1 MKNADLVAIGEAL
14 RQYRKRKKLTQ
25 AEVATKTGVFR
36 QNISDIERGVFVGAI
51 STLQKYLRFAG
62 LELSYQ
68 ALPSDFP
75 QLDDLNRL
83 FEEDG

>member
-36 QNISDIERGVFVGAI
+36 QNISDIE
-51 STLQKYLRFAG
+51 
-62 LELSYQ
+62 
-68 ALPSDFP
+68 
-75 QLDDLNRL
+75 
-83 FEEDG
+83 